1 MRELSLNILDI
12 AENSLR
18 AGASLT
24 KICIM
29 ETDGMLTLTVE
40 DNGCG
45 MSEQALSSVT
55 DPFYTTG
62 IGKSVGLGIP
72 LLKFAAEKT
81 GGNIE
86 ISSVPDNENNKAHG
100 TTVKAVFYKNH
111 IDCTPLGDIIST
123 LITLIQGHPSVDF
136 LFVHRLKDRQVKL
149 DTRELRGVLENI
161 SLDNYEVLAWIREN
175 LEEQYDSI

>member
-24 KICIM
+24 KIGVE
-29 ETDGMLTLTVE
+29 ETDEMLILTVE
-40 DNGCG
+40 DNGRG

-55 DPFYTTG
+55 DPFYTTK

-86 ISSVPDNENNKAHG
+86 ISSAPDNANNKAHG
-100 TTVKAVFYKNH
+100 TAVKAVFYKKH
-111 IDCTPLGDIIST
+111 IDFTPTGDMIST
-123 LITLIQGHPSVDF
+123 LITLIQGHPDVDF
-136 LFVHRLKDRQVKL
+136 SFFHRKDGRQVKL